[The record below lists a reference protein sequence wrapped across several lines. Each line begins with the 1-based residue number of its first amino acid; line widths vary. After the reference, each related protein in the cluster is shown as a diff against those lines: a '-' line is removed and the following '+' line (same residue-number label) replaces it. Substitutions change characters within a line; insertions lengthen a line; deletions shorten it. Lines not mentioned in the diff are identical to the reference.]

1 MISSTKLHTKILPHN
16 FFPHKYPLTH
26 KFLITK
32 YTMTHKFISKS
43 VLKRFLNWR
52 LSLRC

>member
-1 MISSTKLHTKILPHN
+1 MIYSAKLHTKLFPHK
-16 FFPHKYPLTH
+16 FFTHKYPLTH
-26 KFLITK
+26 NFFITK
-32 YTMTHKFISKS
+32 HTMTHKFMSKS